1 MTEHQDKKAPRMDR
15 YGTVC
20 SILNYSVVVLLTIA
34 SGVILFLVGV
44 PLLVTIL
51 VSVGLLVVFAWIVE
65 RYISIFINTLVAKVM
80 KGKFD

>member
-1 MTEHQDKKAPRMDR
+1 MAEQQNNSDAKMSK

-20 SILNYSVVVLLTIA
+20 SILNYSIVILLTAA

-51 VSVGLLVVFAWIVE
+51 VSIGLLVVFAWIVQH
-65 RYISIFINTLVAKVM
+65 YISKLINTLVAKVM
-80 KGKFD
+80 KEEF

>member
-1 MTEHQDKKAPRMDR
+1 MAEQQNKSDAKMSK

-20 SILNYSVVVLLTIA
+20 SILNYSTVILLTAA

-51 VSVGLLVVFAWIVE
+51 VSIGLLVVFAWIVQH
-65 RYISIFINTLVAKVM
+65 YISKLINSLVAKVM
-80 KGKFD
+80 KVEF

>member
-1 MTEHQDKKAPRMDR
+1 MAEQQNNSDAKMSK

-20 SILNYSVVVLLTIA
+20 SILNYSTVILLTAA

-51 VSVGLLVVFAWIVE
+51 VSIGLLVVFAWIVQH
-65 RYISIFINTLVAKVM
+65 YLSKLINTLVAKVM
-80 KGKFD
+80 KVEF

>member
-1 MTEHQDKKAPRMDR
+1 MAEQQNNSDAKMSK

-20 SILNYSVVVLLTIA
+20 SILNYSTVILLTAA

-51 VSVGLLVVFAWIVE
+51 VSIGLLVVFAWIVQH
-65 RYISIFINTLVAKVM
+65 YISKLINSLVAKVM
-80 KGKFD
+80 KVEF

>member
-1 MTEHQDKKAPRMDR
+1 MAEQQNKSDAKMSK

-20 SILNYSVVVLLTIA
+20 SILNYSTVILLTAA

-51 VSVGLLVVFAWIVE
+51 VSIGLLVVFAWIVQH
-65 RYISIFINTLVAKVM
+65 YISKHINTLVAKVM
-80 KGKFD
+80 KVEF